1 MFLVQLQRSNVSLVN
16 STGISVPS
24 RMPAIPRF
32 LSSVDGY
39 QEFFLSA
46 AGWTALWLALYYF
59 FCITHP
65 YWSKLVA
72 PSSKAHENDRYWCSR
87 DLFGLVHALIISA
100 LSLPPLFFF
109 LFEGNNSVKFA
120 SSPHLGTCKVDRLL
134 DPKLVDW
141 EVTMQAISLA
151 GLAFTTFTLA
161 DLVVLL
167 VHGLATADYVAHHL
181 AFLFAGFILRGNCML
196 PFNAAILMCME
207 VSTPFLNW
215 VTFFRHRGEKYQTQ
229 VIIAGVCF
237 FFTFLV
243 FRLGLN
249 LYGTVLL
256 VVEEA
261 RGLAIPERVPT
272 WQEVV
277 VILAIIA
284 GALVQLYW
292 LPRIW
297 QVFGVRIWRLLTTGS
312 VDVSGDEES
321 ESELESNMTK

>member
-167 VHGLATADYVAHHL
+167 VHGLATADYVVPVL
-181 AFLFAGFILRGNCML
+181 RKTAG
-196 PFNAAILMCME
+196 E
-207 VSTPFLNW
+207 VAD
-215 VTFFRHRGEKYQTQ
+215 
-229 VIIAGVCF
+229 IIC
-237 FFTFLV
+237 
-243 FRLGLN
+243 
-249 LYGTVLL
+249 
-256 VVEEA
+256 
-261 RGLAIPERVPT
+261 
-272 WQEVV
+272 
-277 VILAIIA
+277 
-284 GALVQLYW
+284 
-292 LPRIW
+292 
-297 QVFGVRIWRLLTTGS
+297 
-312 VDVSGDEES
+312 VDW
-321 ESELESNMTK
+321 